1 MIIEEARAKV
11 NLTLPVLGKRSDG
24 YHELDSVMHSITLAD
39 TVTLEKADCLSLS
52 VSGDAPQGQ
61 KNLMWQAAELFFKE
75 TGTPGAASMTLEKQ
89 IPSEA
94 GLGGGSADAAAVL
107 RGLFRL
113 YAPPIPKA
121 RLLSMAAALG
131 SDVPFQMEGGCAR
144 CRGRGTEL
152 AALSPWEGL
161 PLIVVKPDFAVS
173 TKKAYALLD
182 EREMPS
188 SPAATERCVKAIA
201 DRDLSLLVDSLS
213 NDFEAVLFHEE
224 PRLRE
229 AFRFLSSFSVP
240 ARMTGSGSAF
250 FLLPGER
257 DRLSL
262 MEAIKK
268 ARPSWQIFSAETA
281 GWHSCI

>member
-1 MIIEEARAKV
+1 MIIEEARAKI
-11 NLTLPVLGKRSDG
+11 NLTLPVLRKRSDE

-39 TVTLEKADCLSLS
+39 TITLEKADRLSLS
-52 VSGDAPQGQ
+52 VTGDAPEGGE
-61 KNLMWQAAELFFKE
+61 NLMWQAAEMFFKE
-75 TGTPGAASMTLEKQ
+75 TGVASAVSMTLEKR

-107 RGLFRL
+107 RGLARL
-113 YAPPIPKA
+113 YTPSMD
-121 RLLSMAAALG
+121 RDCLLSMAETLG

-152 AALSPWEGL
+152 TALSPWEGL
-161 PLIVVKPDFAVS
+161 PLIVVKPDFSVS
-173 TKKAYALLD
+173 TKKAYTLLD
-182 EREMPS
+182 AREAPPS
-188 SPAATERCVKAIA
+188 SDMTELCAKAIA
-201 DRDLSLLVDSLS
+201 DRDRSLLTRSLS

-229 AFRFLSSFSVP
+229 AFTFLSSFSVP

-250 FLLPGER
+250 FLLPKEK

-268 ARPSWQIFSAETA
+268 ARPTWQIFSAETDS
-281 GWHSCI
+281 WHSCI